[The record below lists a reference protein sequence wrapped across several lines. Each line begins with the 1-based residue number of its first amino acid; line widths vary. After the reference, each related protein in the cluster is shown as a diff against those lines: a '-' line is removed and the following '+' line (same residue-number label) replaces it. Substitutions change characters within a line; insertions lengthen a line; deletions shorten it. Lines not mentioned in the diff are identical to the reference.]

1 VTPGIADEG
10 GGPQD
15 QPMADVRASDA
26 DRQRVVDL
34 LRTHTAEGRLTL
46 DEFEER
52 VGEAL
57 AAKTQAELRLVLRE
71 LPLPQRPAP
80 SRPAPRQ
87 RRRHQVPTVPMVV
100 LLVVVGTVALGHFAW
115 WLIPIG
121 FWVFGGGC
129 GSKRHH
135 VRGHRA
141 DPVRA

>member
-1 VTPGIADEG
+1 
-10 GGPQD
+10 
-15 QPMADVRASDA
+15 MADVRASDA

-57 AAKTQAELRLVLRE
+57 AAKTRDELRLVLRE
-71 LPLPQRPAP
+71 LPAPEPPAP
-80 SRPAPRQ
+80 ARRSPAPR
-87 RRRHQVPTVPMVV
+87 RRLQVPTLPMVV
-100 LLVVVGTVALGHFAW
+100 LLVVAGSALLGGFAW

-129 GSKRHH
+129 GGTRHH
-135 VRGHRA
+135 VHGHRA